1 MLKRMKNCHILTDN
15 KLLLNSTAN
24 FKRYTSI
31 MIKYAQFGCVFPYTQ
46 MAGAD
51 DDKNTFFP
59 KFKLFMKK
67 YHPGGWKIH
76 DPIRLSGFLL

>member
-15 KLLLNSTAN
+15 KLLLNSTVN
-24 FKRYTSI
+24 FKKYTSI
-31 MIKYAQFGCVFPYTQ
+31 MIEYAQFGCVHPYTQ

-59 KFKLFMKK
+59 KIQIV
-67 YHPGGWKIH
+67 YEKIS
-76 DPIRLSGFLL
+76 PRGLKNS

>member
-31 MIKYAQFGCVFPYTQ
+31 MIKYAQFGCVLPYTQ

-51 DDKNTFFP
+51 ETRCHISPAIAKTRCHNSIVITVALRP
-59 KFKLFMKK
+59 
-67 YHPGGWKIH
+67 P
-76 DPIRLSGFLL
+76 